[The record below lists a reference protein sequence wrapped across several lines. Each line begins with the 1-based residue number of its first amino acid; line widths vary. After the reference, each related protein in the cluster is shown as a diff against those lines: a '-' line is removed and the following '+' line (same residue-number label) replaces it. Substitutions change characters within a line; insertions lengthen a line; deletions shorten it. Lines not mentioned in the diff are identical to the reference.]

1 MRVAFTLASLASV
14 AALVVAQSGYGR
26 FPCTIVNGDDTFS
39 PGRPGGGSLIV
50 LDSKLTWT
58 SILLFPD
65 QSQCASNAL
74 IPPGDGVGDTGFQG
88 DNPNPVSPLCVMEP
102 VSGAYFC
109 GLVNATCSDATNCD
123 NGVCDNG
130 PCDNT
135 DSNCLGFL
143 YCSAPDFNT
152 TISDT
157 CGGEGAFCQ
166 DPTQGSSVLSTA
178 ENYAIFNQFCSTNY
192 CNTQTG
198 ACDVHVRV
206 IGGGRAPFSVVFR
219 KNMCSTT
226 IEGQALTCDATS
238 LTCQPVILPSSR
250 ARSRRNEAFFKRS
263 VCPASHTACPIEGK
277 NGFECIDTQSNI
289 EQCGACQSQ
298 GGVDCTALPGV
309 ESVGCVSGVCEIWSC
324 QEGHSWSQEAA
335 ACQPVV
341 EDS

>member
-1 MRVAFTLASLASV
+1 MRAAFTLASLASV
-14 AALVVAQSGYGR
+14 AALVAAQSGYGR

-39 PGRPGGGSLIV
+39 P
-50 LDSKLTWT
+50 
-58 SILLFPD
+58 D
-65 QSQCASNAL
+65 QSQCASSAL

-88 DNPNPVSPLCVMEP
+88 DNPNPVSPLCAMEP
-102 VSGAYFC
+102 ISGAYFC
-109 GLVNATCSDATNCD
+109 GIVNATCSDATNCD

-130 PCDNT
+130 VCTGGFDQPCDST

-143 YCSAPDFNT
+143 YCSAPNFNT

-206 IGGGRAPFSVVFR
+206 IGGDCSSDPDF
-219 KNMCSTT
+219 MCSTT
-226 IEGQALTCDATS
+226 IDGQALTCDATS
-238 LTCQPVILPSSR
+238 LTCQPVIVPSSR
-250 ARSRRNEAFFKRS
+250 VRSRRNEAFFKRS

-277 NGFECIDTQSNI
+277 NGFECIDTLSNI

-298 GGVDCTALPGV
+298 GGIDCTALPGV

-324 QEGHSWSQEAA
+324 QEGRSWSQEAA
-335 ACQPVV
+335 ACLPVV